1 MSKGTKLKLVIGAL
15 ALASAFALLPL
26 GGAGVGLTQEQEKPL
41 VIATTAILADF
52 AEAVGGDL
60 IEVYAITPSGIC
72 PAHYDL
78 KPSDIRA
85 VARASL
91 VLYHGIEPWLED
103 LIASS
108 GNVDVKRVQVKG
120 PWNIPPRAVEL
131 VGEIA
136 EALAEVDPAD
146 AEQFRAN
153 AQGYQGEI
161 TTLADRLQAE
171 AAELA
176 VGEAKAIVMKWQ
188 EGFVGWLGF
197 TIVATYPPPEMLSL
211 KEVSE
216 LISVGREEGVALV
229 VDSLQSGID
238 FGARLAFEIGAVHV
252 VLTNFP
258 GALPHTA
265 TYLEMLRYNADRL
278 FEAWKAYRGEE

>member
-1 MSKGTKLKLVIGAL
+1 MRVKVSISLILIGIL
-15 ALASAFALLPL
+15 SLGLLFGL
-26 GGAGVGLTQEQEKPL
+26 GFGQDQEGEKPL

-52 AEAVGGDL
+52 AEAVGGEL
-60 IEVYAITPSGIC
+60 IEIYVITPSGIC
-72 PAHYDL
+72 PAHYDIR
-78 KPSDIRA
+78 PSDIRA

-91 VLYHGIEPWLED
+91 VLYHGFEPWLED

-108 GNVDVKRVQVKG
+108 GNVGVKRIQVKG
-120 PWNIPPRAVEL
+120 PWNIPPQAVEL
-131 VGEIA
+131 VGKIA

-146 AEQFRAN
+146 AEQFQAN
-153 AQGYQGEI
+153 AQGYQEEI
-161 TTLADRLQAE
+161 TALADQLQAE
-171 AAELA
+171 AAELR

-188 EGFVGWLGF
+188 EGFVGWIGF

-211 KEVSE
+211 GEVSE
-216 LISVGREEGVALV
+216 LIRIGREEGVALV
-229 VDSLQSGID
+229 VDNLQSGID

-265 TYLEMLRYNADRL
+265 TYLEMLRYNADQL
-278 FEAWKAYRGEE
+278 FGALKAYRGEE